1 MASYLRK
8 RDYSVLTQMRA
19 PRILPALMTGRDRD
33 DGAWAGMGVGWA
45 ITGTLIAGMLAW
57 GAVGYLADRLAGT
70 GHVLTGIGIVVGAAG
85 GIYLVYLRYGKGDGD
100 GTDE

>member
-1 MASYLRK
+1 MQP
-8 RDYSVLTQMRA
+8 LTALGR
-19 PRILPALMTGRDRD
+19 PRILPALMTGHEG

-45 ITGTLIAGMLAW
+45 ITSTLIAGMLAW

-70 GHVLTGIGIVVGAAG
+70 GHVLTGIGIVLGAAG

-100 GTDE
+100 GTHE